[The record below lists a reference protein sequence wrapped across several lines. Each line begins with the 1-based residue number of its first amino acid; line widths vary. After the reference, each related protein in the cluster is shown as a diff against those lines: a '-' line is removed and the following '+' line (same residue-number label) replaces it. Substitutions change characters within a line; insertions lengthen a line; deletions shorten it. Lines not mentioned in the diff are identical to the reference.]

1 MKLQS
6 YVKNHQK
13 EIRTLNVWDIDDTLG
28 KTAAR
33 VSVMKDGKVVKVLDP
48 GQFNTYQLK
57 SGESFD
63 FSQFRSG
70 KIFRD
75 TFKPISNVL
84 DRAKQIIWNQ
94 TENSHSIILTA
105 RADFND
111 HKEFLQTFRD
121 HGFPIDHVYVE
132 RAGNIS
138 NLKKDAPAKPHISK
152 GVVLKRYM
160 KSGRFDR
167 VRMWDDHERNLD
179 MLYKLGKQFPN
190 IEVVGYLVKN
200 GKVTRYDRNL
210 SEEIEVPK
218 IGMTFSRALMP
229 QIKSDKIPS
238 FLDHLKSKDIEHKI
252 EKLPVKELRAT
263 QSEFDLTK
271 VDQMIGQRSDTK
283 IVVSND
289 GYIMDGHHRWL
300 ADYNTD
306 KESKISA
313 IVVDL
318 PILELL
324 RVAKEYS
331 GTEYKP
337 LTKTITGLL
346 KESVR
351 NARYKGLE

>member
-6 YVKNHQK
+6 YVKSHQK

-28 KTAAR
+28 KTDAR
-33 VSVMKDGKVVKVLDP
+33 VAVVKDGKTVKVLSP
-48 GQFNTYQLK
+48 GEFNHYDLK

-63 FSQFRSG
+63 FAQFRSG

-75 TFKPISNVL
+75 TFKPINNVL
-84 DRAKQIIWNQ
+84 DRAKQIVMNQ
-94 TENSHSIILTA
+94 SENSHSIILTA

-111 HKEFLQTFRD
+111 HKEFIQSFRD

-132 RAGNIS
+132 RAGNLAK
-138 NLKKDAPAKPHISK
+138 LKADSKAHINK
-152 GVVLKRYM
+152 GVILKRYM

-167 VRMWDDHERNLD
+167 VRMWDDHEDNIK

-190 IEVVGYLVKN
+190 IEVVGYIVRD
-200 GKVTRYDRNL
+200 GKVSRYDRNL
-210 SEEIEVPK
+210 NEEIEIPK

-229 QIKSDKIPS
+229 QIKGSEMAK
-238 FLDHLKSKDIEHKI
+238 FLNYLKDKDIDYRTK
-252 EKLPVKELRAT
+252 KLPVKDLRAT

-271 VDQMIGQRSDTK
+271 VDQMIGERSDVK

-306 KESKISA
+306 KESKISS
-313 IVVDL
+313 IVIDL

-331 GTEYKP
+331 GTEYRP
-337 LTKTITGLL
+337 VSKTITGLL
-346 KESVR
+346 KESMK

>member
-6 YVKNHQK
+6 YVKSHQK

-28 KTAAR
+28 NTDAR
-33 VSVMKDGKVVKVLDP
+33 VSVIKDGKTVKVLSP
-48 GQFNTYQLK
+48 GEFNHYDLK

-63 FSQFRSG
+63 FAQFRSG

-75 TFKPISNVL
+75 TFKPINNVL
-84 DRAKQIIWNQ
+84 DRAKQIVLNQ

-105 RADFND
+105 RADFHD

-132 RAGNIS
+132 RAGNLAK
-138 NLKKDAPAKPHISK
+138 LKTDSKAHINK
-152 GVVLKRYM
+152 GVILKRYM

-167 VRMWDDHERNLD
+167 VRMWDDHEDNIK

-190 IEVVGYLVKN
+190 IEVVGYIVRD
-200 GKVTRYDRNL
+200 GKVSRYDRNL
-210 SEEIEVPK
+210 SEEIEIPK

-229 QIKSDKIPS
+229 QIKGDKMQS
-238 FLDHLKSKDIEHKI
+238 FLKHLESQDIKHDI
-252 EKLPVKELRAT
+252 QKLPVKELRAT

-271 VDQMIGQRSDTK
+271 VDQMIGQRNDIK

-318 PILELL
+318 PILELM
-324 RVAKEYS
+324 RVAKEFS
-331 GTEYKP
+331 GVEYRP
-337 LTKTITGLL
+337 LSETISRIV
-346 KESVR
+346 KEKLSSTI
-351 NARYKGLE
+351 Y

>member
-1 MKLQS
+1 M
-6 YVKNHQK
+6 
-13 EIRTLNVWDIDDTLG
+13 
-28 KTAAR
+28 
-33 VSVMKDGKVVKVLDP
+33 
-48 GQFNTYQLK
+48 
-57 SGESFD
+57 
-63 FSQFRSG
+63 
-70 KIFRD
+70 
-75 TFKPISNVL
+75 
-84 DRAKQIIWNQ
+84 WNQ

-105 RADFND
+105 RADFED

-132 RAGNIS
+132 RSGNLS
-138 NLKKDAPAKPHISK
+138 KLKSSSPAHINK

-160 KSGRFDR
+160 KSGKFDR
-167 VRMWDDHERNLD
+167 IRMWDDHEDNIK

-190 IEVVGYLVKN
+190 IEVVGYFVKD

-210 SEEIEVPK
+210 SEEIEIPK

-229 QIKSDKIPS
+229 QIKSDKMQS
-238 FLDHLKSKDIEHKI
+238 FLKHLESQNVTHDIQ
-252 EKLPVKELRAT
+252 KLPVKDLRAT

-306 KESKISA
+306 KEAKISA

-318 PILELL
+318 PILELM
-324 RVAKEYS
+324 RVAKEFA
-331 GTEYKP
+331 GVEYKP
-337 LTKTITGLL
+337 LSETISQVVKEKL
-346 KESVR
+346 KR
-351 NARYKGLE
+351 TIY